1 MNATETPDVIDVLTR
16 VKAWPPT
23 LRITLARRILEG
35 VEAAG
40 AADADSSGHR
50 GSPVQRLIGLGAG
63 SQPPPDDAQVRQW
76 LDEHRMEQA
85 NR

>member
-1 MNATETPDVIDVLTR
+1 MTTAEISDVIDVLAH
-16 VKAWPPT
+16 VKAWPPA
-23 LRITLARRILEG
+23 LRITLARQILEG
-35 VEAAG
+35 VEAA
-40 AADADSSGHR
+40 ADADADSPERR

-63 SQPPPDDAQVRQW
+63 SQPPPNDAQVRQW